1 MRASARRGLTI
12 GGAPTVTFGGACT
25 LLPVGEEDADGL
37 ALGGHGNIPP
47 LLGTALGACSV
58 KLGVRHPNEK

>member
-1 MRASARRGLTI
+1 M
-12 GGAPTVTFGGACT
+12 GGAPTVMFGGACS
-25 LLPVGEEDADGL
+25 LLPVGEEVADEL

-47 LLGTALGACSV
+47 FLGTALGACSV